1 MKTKLQR
8 LKTSRPAPGHLEID
22 AWIRQQENRLGIT
35 SENSEAKRSTVT
47 VMLPSMAA
55 VTRLAHAAADAKI
68 AVDPAYDAICERL
81 DAELAE
87 IIEAGIPALP
97 RAKST
102 PGPRVLNER
111 LDTHIDYVASRG
123 CPRRTV

>member
-8 LKTSRPAPGHLEID
+8 LKSGRPSPSRMEID

-35 SENSEAKRSTVT
+35 SENSGAKRSTVT

-55 VTRLAHAAADAKI
+55 VTRVAHAAADAKI
-68 AVDPAYDAICERL
+68 AVDPVYAEQCARL

-87 IIEAGIPALP
+87 IIDGRVGLAAP
-97 RAKST
+97 RVRRGKST
-102 PGPRVLNER
+102 RAPRV
-111 LDTHIDYVASRG
+111 
-123 CPRRTV
+123 PRIMEND

>member
-87 IIEAGIPALP
+87 IIDGRVDLAAPRVR

-102 PGPRVLNER
+102 RAPDVPRIMEN
-111 LDTHIDYVASRG
+111 D
-123 CPRRTV
+123 